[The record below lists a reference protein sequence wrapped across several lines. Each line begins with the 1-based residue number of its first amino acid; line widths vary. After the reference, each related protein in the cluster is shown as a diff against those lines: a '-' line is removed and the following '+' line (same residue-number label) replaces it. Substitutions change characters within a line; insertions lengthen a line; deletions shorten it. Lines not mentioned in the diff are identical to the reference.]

1 MQSLMSDC
9 VYYDGELWLSL
20 VTVKIDKQYLSSCA
34 ARLETCFSRAI
45 INADGDWRITNTTV
59 SDSAT
64 TVGWY
69 FQWFTYFLC
78 GPWRV
83 FLRNLPISSLTKQ
96 GRGEA
101 VVSAGTDSWCECLSH
116 LFNLGRA
123 KYQNP
128 FSDSNQ
134 YWVCGSEVCLAVR
147 ESLFSGCGYSHKQFR
162 LWSCSSLF
170 VVGAM
175 ICNNISM
182 FSPYK
187 HSNVW
192 IQKRFLLQ
200 ALMRCGGCTQE
211 IFASCRSWEHWPVST
226 KQKKERLKT
235 V

>member
-1 MQSLMSDC
+1 M
-9 VYYDGELWLSL
+9 VIEG
-20 VTVKIDKQYLSSCA
+20 
-34 ARLETCFSRAI
+34 
-45 INADGDWRITNTTV
+45 
-59 SDSAT
+59 
-64 TVGWY
+64 
-69 FQWFTYFLC
+69 
-78 GPWRV
+78 
-83 FLRNLPISSLTKQ
+83 SLTLQLVIVPLQSVDTSNGSPIFYVDHEESSWGTYPFPVLQSK
-96 GRGEA
+96 GEVRLLYLLA
-101 VVSAGTDSWCECLSH
+101 QILGVQCLSH

-200 ALMRCGGCTQE
+200 ALMRCGGCTHE